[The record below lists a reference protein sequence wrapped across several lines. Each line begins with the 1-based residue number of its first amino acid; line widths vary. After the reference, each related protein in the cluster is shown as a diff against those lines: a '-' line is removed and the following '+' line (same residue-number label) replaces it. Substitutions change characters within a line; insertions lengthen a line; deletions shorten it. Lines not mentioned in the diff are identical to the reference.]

1 MLNYNQLIAV
11 QLVAQGKIG
20 KFKLL
25 VTWSFEN
32 QLLVIRSIDQL
43 DTRSY
48 WLCGQFAL
56 DKTVDHITDPHC
68 MTIFESTH
76 QKWRL
81 LLCIGTTVA
90 PEILT

>member
-1 MLNYNQLIAV
+1 MLVNLTNIKLVYQIKSQLS
-11 QLVAQGKIG
+11 
-20 KFKLL
+20 KLL

-43 DTRSY
+43 DIRSY

-68 MTIFESTH
+68 NI
-76 QKWRL
+76 
-81 LLCIGTTVA
+81 
-90 PEILT
+90 